1 MKVGYSKEFDKK
13 IEKLKDSLAKKRL
26 SLLIKK
32 LEEATTLWEI
42 PQVVP
47 VEGVVGLYRIRT
59 GDYRLFVE
67 YWDGEI
73 VIVLIDYRRRNEKTY
88 KGLH

>member
-1 MKVGYSKEFDKK
+1 MKVGYSKDFDKK
-13 IEKLKDSLAKKRL
+13 VEKLKDNLAKKRL
-26 SLLIKK
+26 SLLITK
-32 LEEATTLWEI
+32 LQKATTLWEI

-47 VEGVVGLYRIRT
+47 VEGAVGLYRIRI

-73 VIVLIDYRRRNEKTY
+73 VIILIDYRKRNEKTY
-88 KGLH
+88 KRLN

>member
-1 MKVGYSKEFDKK
+1 MKVGYSNDFDKK

-32 LEEATTLWEI
+32 LEDATTLWEI

-73 VIVLIDYRRRNEKTY
+73 VIILIDYRRRNEKTY
-88 KGLH
+88 RGFN